1 MAILAQVSDVAP
13 GSLVLQLHLAV
24 VKDLAYFY
32 SLKYLTK
39 FNKTTLTLFGANW
52 GCHSLMRHLQPV
64 ISKMYSSHIRKKL

>member
-39 FNKTTLTLFGANW
+39 FNKTLTLFGANW
-52 GCHSLMRHLQPV
+52 DCHSFMRYLQPV
-64 ISKMYSSHIRKKL
+64 IS